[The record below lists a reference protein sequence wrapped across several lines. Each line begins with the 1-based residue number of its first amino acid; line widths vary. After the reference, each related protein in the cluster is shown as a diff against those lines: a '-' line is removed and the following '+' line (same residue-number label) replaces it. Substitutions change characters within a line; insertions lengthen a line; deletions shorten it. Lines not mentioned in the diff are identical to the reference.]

1 MRQVLGREFDR
12 RIAVLSGP
20 TFAREVARG
29 EPAAVVVA
37 STEAAVAKA
46 VQSAFSGPTL
56 RLYTNDDIIGVELGA
71 ALKNVIAIGAGV
83 CHGLGLGNNTMA
95 ALITRGLAEIT
106 RLAVAM
112 GGKPGTLAGLAGL
125 GDLVLTCTGDLSR
138 NRTVG
143 LKLARGHR
151 LEEIIESTQMVA
163 EGVRTT
169 SAAVC
174 LARKWKVEMPIAVQ
188 MHEMLENGK
197 SPRAAIRDLMERSLK
212 GE

>member
-1 MRQVLGREFDR
+1 VE
-12 RIAVLSGP
+12 
-20 TFAREVARG
+20 
-29 EPAAVVVA
+29 
-37 STEAAVAKA
+37 VAKA
-46 VQSAFSGPTL
+46 VQTAFSGPTL
-56 RLYTNDDIIGVELGA
+56 RLYTNTDIIGVELGA
-71 ALKNVIAIGAGV
+71 ALKNIIAIGAGV

-112 GGKPGTLAGLAGL
+112 GGKPSTLAGLAGL

-151 LEEIIESTQMVA
+151 LEEILGSTQMVA

-174 LARKWKVEMPIAVQ
+174 LAAKWNVEMPITVQ
-188 MHEMLENGK
+188 MHEMLERGK
-197 SPRAAIRDLMERSLK
+197 SPRDAIRDLMERSLK